1 MLWAN
6 LAENNGVVSLQGEL
20 FWKKDVTI
28 FVSRGVP
35 EYQWL

>member
-6 LAENNGVVSLQGEL
+6 LAENNRVVSLQGEL

-28 FVSRGVP
+28 FVSTGVP